1 MLLKNNDNKFQSS
14 KILKNMLFGKP
25 IHRIGLFVCLAIFF
39 VNGILLGL
47 FYHHVNKW
55 FIIFPISSIV
65 NILLVFWYT
74 MSIRK
79 QLKNIYEY
87 TKTCEK
93 NEETLNQLVYYD
105 SLTGLP
111 NRKMILNEVENI
123 LKEGYI
129 NKFYLIYFDM
139 DDFRKINETAGY
151 NIGDEVL
158 RYVSDKWSGIKN
170 DKDILGHMGGD
181 EFSLLIKRDIDRQS
195 LLKYIEEF
203 RTILDNPI
211 VINGKEYFISASFGV
226 SEYPDD
232 GLDAIELLKGS
243 FIAMNTA
250 KKLGKNFIQFYT
262 YDMQL
267 NILKRLQIEN
277 GLLHSIRNNELYM
290 VYQPIYHC
298 NTMALY
304 GFEALA
310 RWEFPGIGHISPA
323 QFIPIAEETGL
334 LVDIGKWIIS
344 TVLTKFME
352 IQRKYRVRT
361 IVSINISIVQMIE
374 PSFVQM
380 IKDTLEETGFDSRYL
395 ELEITESVLIS
406 YPEHIIEIIGQ
417 LKAMGIRIALDDFGT
432 GYASL
437 NYLHMLPINILKI
450 DKSFIDKIN
459 KEESMNQILTY
470 IINLAHQLGAEVV
483 AEGVEHEEQLRFLK
497 EIGCDYIQGFLLSK
511 PLKEDHVPKQLQL
524 YQNKWS
530 CYKTTY
536 KGFITAPL

>member
-74 MSIRK
+74 MSIRN

-524 YQNKWS
+524 YQNKME
-530 CYKTTY
+530 
-536 KGFITAPL
+536 LL

>member
-1 MLLKNNDNKFQSS
+1 
-14 KILKNMLFGKP
+14 MLFGKP

-262 YDMQL
+262 YDMRL

-277 GLLHSIRNNELYM
+277 GLLHSIRNNELY

-304 GFEALA
+304 GL
-310 RWEFPGIGHISPA
+310 S
-323 QFIPIAEETGL
+323 L
-334 LVDIGKWIIS
+334 
-344 TVLTKFME
+344 
-352 IQRKYRVRT
+352 
-361 IVSINISIVQMIE
+361 
-374 PSFVQM
+374 
-380 IKDTLEETGFDSRYL
+380 SR
-395 ELEITESVLIS
+395 
-406 YPEHIIEIIGQ
+406 
-417 LKAMGIRIALDDFGT
+417 
-432 GYASL
+432 
-437 NYLHMLPINILKI
+437 
-450 DKSFIDKIN
+450 
-459 KEESMNQILTY
+459 
-470 IINLAHQLGAEVV
+470 
-483 AEGVEHEEQLRFLK
+483 
-497 EIGCDYIQGFLLSK
+497 
-511 PLKEDHVPKQLQL
+511 
-524 YQNKWS
+524 
-530 CYKTTY
+530 
-536 KGFITAPL
+536 